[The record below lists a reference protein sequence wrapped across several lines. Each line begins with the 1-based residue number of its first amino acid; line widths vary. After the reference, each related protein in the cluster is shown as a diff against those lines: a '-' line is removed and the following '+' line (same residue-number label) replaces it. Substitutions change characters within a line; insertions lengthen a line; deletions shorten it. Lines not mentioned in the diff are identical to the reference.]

1 MTPLFMRS
9 GPVWLAAVV
18 LCSGISGLLA
28 AEKTASQLLPS
39 SVVAY
44 VEIPGSAKL
53 IDSVLD
59 HPLAKEIEAHP
70 DYQKYLQ
77 SPQYQQYQE
86 VVKVVEGKLGMP
98 LRTAATTLTAEGI
111 YLGGD
116 LATQGV
122 VLLIKSSDEKCTAKA
137 QESFVELARAQAAQE
152 GRGDP
157 IKVEKEGDTDVY
169 ILGEARYA
177 THGSWLIVS
186 NKQLL
191 LSAVLNNFGDESS
204 SLAQDSQFQTVYKQ
218 RPEGATLWSYVDFR
232 LIRAAGLLKELAKR
246 KSDNPVLEL
255 LAGGVIAAFPDA
267 PYVTGTL
274 DFDGQKLGLSLA
286 MPANVPAAARR
297 REFYFSADGNGNAPP
312 LLAPK
317 QAILSLSTY
326 RDFGS
331 MWRNAPDLFNEQV
344 NAGFAE
350 AETGLSTFFSGRNF
364 RDEILGNLQ
373 PGMQLVVARQEY
385 KDVVPALKLP
395 AGAIVVRMKNP
406 EETARIFKITFQSAI
421 GFLNVI
427 GGMNGVDPLDVNAE
441 RSDGLVVVAAEYLPP
456 KDEKLR
462 HAAPPQFNV
471 SPTAI
476 FFGDKFILASS
487 KPLAMEVLESVRKEP
502 AVDNQVNT
510 EITSDL
516 AVLHQIL
523 IDNTESLVTQ
533 NLLEKGHDRAA
544 AEKEIKGL
552 LDALAHLKSTSLK
565 LLADEKSLKFSW
577 DVELK

>member
-1 MTPLFMRS
+1 LVAS
-9 GPVWLAAVV
+9 VSWV
-18 LCSGISGLLA
+18 SA
-28 AEKTASQLLPS
+28 AEKTASQLLPA
-39 SVVAY
+39 SVAAY
-44 VEIPGSAKL
+44 VEIPQPAKL

-77 SPQYQQYQE
+77 TPQYQQYQE
-86 VVKVVEGKLGMP
+86 VVKVVEAKLGMP
-98 LRTAATTLTAEGI
+98 LRTAATTLAAEGI

-122 VLLIKSSDEKCTAKA
+122 VLLVKSADEKCTAKA
-137 QESFVELARAQAAQE
+137 QETFVELARARAAQE

-157 IKVEKEGDTDVY
+157 IKVDKEGDTDVY
-169 ILGEARYA
+169 SLGEVRYA
-177 THGSWLIVS
+177 THGRWLIVT

-191 LSAVLNNFGDESS
+191 LSTVLNNFGDEAS
-204 SLAQDSQFQTVYKQ
+204 SLAQDSQFQAVYKE

-232 LIRAAGLLKELAKR
+232 LIRAAGLLKELARR
-246 KSDNPVLEL
+246 KSDNPVAEL
-255 LAGGVIAAFPDA
+255 LAGGVIAAVPDA

-274 DFDGQKLGLSLA
+274 NFDGQKLALNLS
-286 MPANVPAAARR
+286 MPANVPAAAKR

-317 QAILSLSTY
+317 QAILSISTY

-331 MWRNAPDLFNEQV
+331 MWRNAPDLFDEKV

-350 AETGLSTFFSGRNF
+350 AEAGLSTFFSGRNF

-385 KDVVPALKLP
+385 GDVVPALKLP

-406 EETARIFKITFQSAI
+406 EEVARIFKITFQSAI

-427 GGMNGVDPLDVNAE
+427 GGMNGVDPFDVNAE
-441 RSDGLVVVAAEYLPP
+441 RSDGLVVVTAEYLPP

-462 HAAPPQFNV
+462 KAAPPQFNV

-476 FFGDKFILASS
+476 FYGDKFILASS
-487 KPLAMEVLESVRKEP
+487 KPLAMEVLEAVRKSP
-502 AVDNQVNT
+502 PVDQQVN
-510 EITSDL
+510 SAVQADL

-523 IDNTESLVTQ
+523 ADNTESLVTQ
-533 NLLEKGHDRAA
+533 NLLQKGHDRAA
-544 AEKEIKGL
+544 AEKEIEGL
-552 LDALAHLKSTSLK
+552 LDALAHLKTTSLK

>member
-1 MTPLFMRS
+1 MTAFSARVGLAFLLAFS
-9 GPVWLAAVV
+9 ASWSLAAD
-18 LCSGISGLLA
+18 
-28 AEKTASQLLPS
+28 KTASQLLPGS
-39 SVVAY
+39 IVAY
-44 VEIPGSAKL
+44 VEIPRPAEL

-86 VVKVVEGKLGMP
+86 VVKVVEAKLGMP
-98 LRTAATTLTAEGI
+98 LRTAATTLAAEGI

-116 LATQGV
+116 LATQGA
-122 VLLIKSSDEKCTAKA
+122 VLLVKSSDEKCTAKA
-137 QESFVELARAQAAQE
+137 QETFVELARAQAAQE

-157 IKVEKEGDTDVY
+157 IKVEKQGDTDVY
-169 ILGEARYA
+169 SLGEVRYA
-177 THGSWLIVS
+177 THGRWLIVT

-191 LSAVLNNFGDESS
+191 LSAVLNNFGDEAS
-204 SLAQDSQFQTVYKQ
+204 SLAQDSQFQVVYKE
-218 RPEGATLWSYVDFR
+218 RPTEASLWSYVDFR

-246 KSDNPVLEL
+246 KSDNPVAEL
-255 LAGGVIAAFPDA
+255 LAGGVIAAVPDA

-274 DFDGQKLGLSLA
+274 NFDGKKLGLALA
-286 MPANVPAAARR
+286 MPANVPAAAKR
-297 REFYFSADGNGNAPP
+297 REFYFSADGRGNAPP

-317 QAILSLSTY
+317 QAILSISTY

-385 KDVVPALKLP
+385 KDVTPALKLP
-395 AGAIVVRMKNP
+395 AGALVVRMKNP

-427 GGMNGVDPLDVNAE
+427 GGMNGVDPFDVNAE
-441 RSDGLVVVAAEYLPP
+441 RSDGLIVVTAEYLPP
-456 KDEKLR
+456 KDEALR
-462 HAAPPQFNV
+462 KAAPPQFNV

-487 KPLAMEVLESVRKEP
+487 KPLALEVLESVRKEP
-502 AVDNQVNT
+502 PADKQVNSA
-510 EITSDL
+510 IQADL
-516 AVLHQIL
+516 AVLHQTL
-523 IDNTESLVTQ
+523 ADNTESLVTQ
-533 NLLEKGHDRAA
+533 NLLQKGHDRAA

-552 LDALAHLKSTSLK
+552 LDALGHLKTTSLK
-565 LLADEKSLKFSW
+565 LLADEKSLSFTW
-577 DVELK
+577 EVELK